1 MEALHAD
8 QGDERRGLRVMERIQ
23 RFRSA
28 GRGHARARE
37 LPRVFALIGPDLF
50 VPVLQCRMLEVPFS
64 TPRVIFFKAG
74 GKLLISSHTG
84 SRARRL
90 CALAR
95 R

>member
-37 LPRVFALIGPDLF
+37 LPRVFALIGPTFL
-50 VPVLQCRMLEVPFS
+50 S
-64 TPRVIFFKAG
+64 PRV
-74 GKLLISSHTG
+74 TV
-84 SRARRL
+84 
-90 CALAR
+90 
-95 R
+95 